1 MSELT
6 TADTTSTNPLR
17 SWLIEHLAQLLGA
30 TADEI
35 DSLGDEE
42 NLLGCGLDSIRLMYL
57 QERLRSHG
65 LRIDFAQLSAEPWIG
80 AWLALLRGQ
89 APSQAPLAPVAPAAA
104 PDESFE
110 LSAVQQAYWLGRGP
124 AEVLGNIS
132 CHAWLEFACQGID
145 PQRLAAAVSLVQARH
160 PMLRASFNDGR
171 QRILATPPQ
180 PAFDHQDWRRLSLP
194 AAQQAWDELRH
205 WRSHQCLAVEAG
217 QVMLVGLVQW
227 PDGRDRVW
235 LSVDLLAADV
245 ESLRLL
251 LAELGQAY
259 QAPAALLP
267 APSLHFADYLN
278 RRRQRRAEAYERDRE
293 YWCQRLVQLPDGP
306 ALPLAR
312 APESI
317 REPRFSRQAFVLSR
331 AEAERLQ
338 SQATR
343 HGLTLSCVFAT
354 AFNAVLA
361 RWSEQPD
368 FLLNVPLF
376 DRHDDH
382 PDIDRAIAD
391 FTTLLLVECQDAP
404 QLPFAEA
411 ARQFQRGLHATIDR
425 SAFPALEVLREGRRQ
440 GHPRSAP
447 VVFSSNLNE
456 AGFIPASFREV
467 FGDLHD
473 MLSQTPQVWL
483 DHQLYR
489 VDDGL
494 LLAWDSI
501 AELFAEGVLEAMFQA
516 YVELVQRL
524 ADSDWDQPQPVLL
537 PLAQQARRERQNSVP
552 ALAPGRGLLE
562 DFFRQSAQRPDALA
576 LICGEQRCT
585 YGELAA
591 RALRVAGGLLEAGM
605 RPGEAVEICL
615 PRGLGQI
622 VAVFGVLAAGGCYV
636 PVDTA
641 QPPARR
647 GLIEAAAG
655 IALVIAEQPPT
666 LTPDSP
672 PLRWLDPACLEQA
685 TPLAAPRP
693 QAPQASAYVIYT
705 SGSTGIPKGVE
716 VSHGAAINT
725 IDALQ
730 AELGIDR
737 DDCLLAVSALDF
749 DLSVFD
755 LFGVLGQGARLV
767 LLQPEE
773 TRDAARWAQLIAEHR
788 VSLWNSA
795 PALLEMAL
803 GIAAQDCRYQSL
815 RAVLLSGD
823 WIALDLAA
831 RLRRHA
837 TPQCRVYG
845 LGGATEAGIWSNL
858 QSIDA
863 VPGHWPSIPYGK
875 PLAGQAYRVVDGNG
889 RDVPDQ
895 VVGQLLIG
903 GGSLARGYRNDPR
916 LTAQRFRSDD
926 RGRWYHTG
934 DRGRFWS
941 DGTLEFLGRI
951 DQQVKVRGQRI
962 ELGEIEAALNAHPL
976 IDSACAAVLPG
987 SVASLGAV
995 LVTSAPPLEVAADA
1009 LQGPSALDDTP
1020 QAEARVTL
1028 ELLQRLLQGPPL
1040 PERPLL
1046 DTWRQWLQRQP
1057 AESLSLGDA
1066 LAQLGWR
1073 EADLQAMVGSLQG
1086 LLRTEDGAAQV
1097 LFDPLLAPQAMAL
1110 NLPAG
1115 RQLLEV
1121 LSGAVQQQCNAQ
1133 AGPLKVAVLDVRG
1146 GQLLDQWLNHLDHC
1160 DLQVTLFDTSPGLLA
1175 AATATAGKRP
1185 HVTGHLLLDGL
1196 LPAEHW
1202 AGYDLVISFAALH
1215 SYGQPGDGLNLARAL
1230 LKPQGRLLLADL
1242 LRDSPLRLVGA
1253 ALLDSRPPAL
1263 PEAAQI
1269 ARLLGQGGFADLHC
1283 LWRNPAMLL
1292 VGARAAGDTL
1302 ASDELQQWLQQ
1313 RLPQAMRPE
1322 HLWCLPRLALN
1333 ANGKIDRGRLQA
1345 SLTQALQRRQPADGE
1360 AGELPIELQAL
1371 AACWEAV
1378 LGRPVRSAQGTFFS
1392 LGGDSLL
1399 ATRLLASVREQMG
1412 VSLRMSDFYLQPT
1425 LAGMAALLARS
1436 VTLEEGVL

>member
-6 TADTTSTNPLR
+6 TADTPSTNPLR

-30 TADEI
+30 TGAEI

-65 LRIDFAQLSAEPWIG
+65 LQVDFAQLSADPRIG
-80 AWLALLRGQ
+80 AWLALLQGQ
-89 APSQAPLAPVAPAAA
+89 VPSRTAAAPLAAVAA
-104 PDESFE
+104 PEQGFE
-110 LSAVQQAYWLGRGP
+110 LSPVQQAYWLGRGP
-124 AEVLGNIS
+124 DEVLGNIS
-132 CHAWLEFACQGID
+132 CHAWLEFACQGIE
-145 PQRLAAAVSLVQARH
+145 PQRLEEAVRLVQARH
-160 PMLRASFNDGR
+160 PMLRARFSEGR
-171 QRILATPPQ
+171 QCILAAAQQ
-180 PAFDHQDWRRLSLP
+180 PAFDHQDWRRQAP
-194 AAQQAWDELRH
+194 AAAQQAWEELRH
-205 WRSHQCLAVEAG
+205 WRSHQCLDVEAG
-217 QVMLVGLVQW
+217 QVMLVGLVQL
-227 PDGRDRVW
+227 PDGQDRVW

-251 LAELGQAY
+251 MAELGQAY
-259 QAPAALLP
+259 RAPAALSP
-267 APSLHFADYLN
+267 APTLHFADYLE
-278 RRRQRRAEAYERDRE
+278 RRRQRRAEAYARDRE
-293 YWCQRLVQLPDGP
+293 YWCQRLAQLPDGP

-317 REPRFSRQAFVLSR
+317 RQPRFSRQASVLSQ
-331 AEAERLQ
+331 AEAKRLHA
-338 SQATR
+338 QATR

-376 DRHDDH
+376 DRHDEH

-391 FTTLLLVECQDAP
+391 FTTLLLVECHDAP
-404 QLPFAEA
+404 QLPFADA
-411 ARQFQRGLHATIDR
+411 VRRFQRGLHATIDR

-456 AGFIPASFREV
+456 AGFVPAGFREV
-467 FGDLHD
+467 FGDLHA

-501 AELFAEGVLEAMFQA
+501 AELFADGVLDAMFQA

-524 ADSDWDQPQPVLL
+524 ADSDWEQPQPVLL

-562 DFFRQSAQRPDALA
+562 DFFAHSARHPDDLA
-576 LICGEQRCT
+576 LICGAQRCT

-591 RALRVAGGLLEAGM
+591 RALRVAGGLLEVGM

-615 PRGLGQI
+615 PRGPAQV

-647 GLIEAAAG
+647 SLIESAAG
-655 IALVIAEQPPT
+655 IALVIAEQPPEP
-666 LTPDSP
+666 TPDSP
-672 PLRWLDPACLEQA
+672 PLRWLDPARLEQA
-685 TPLAAPRP
+685 TPLAVPRP
-693 QAPQASAYVIYT
+693 QAAHASAYVIYT

-730 AELGIDR
+730 AELRIDR

-755 LFGVLGQGARLV
+755 LFGVLGRGARLV

-803 GIAAQDCRYQSL
+803 GIAASDCHYQSL

-831 RLRRHA
+831 RVRRHA

-858 QSIDA
+858 QPIDE
-863 VPGHWPSIPYGK
+863 VPRHWPSIPYGK
-875 PLAGQAYRVVDGNG
+875 PLAGQAYRVVDGHG

-895 VVGQLLIG
+895 VAGQLLIG
-903 GGSLARGYRNDPR
+903 GASLARGYRNDPC
-916 LTAQRFRSDD
+916 LTAQRFRCDE

-951 DQQVKVRGQRI
+951 DQQVKLRGQRI
-962 ELGEIEAALNAHPL
+962 ELGEIEAALTAHPL

-987 SVASLGAV
+987 NVASLGAA
-995 LVTSAPPLEVAADA
+995 LVMSAAPQDVAPHA
-1009 LQGPSALDDTP
+1009 LAAPSALDDTP
-1020 QAEARVTL
+1020 QAEARVTA
-1028 ELLQRLLQGPPL
+1028 ELLQRLLQGPAL
-1040 PERPLL
+1040 PAIPLL
-1046 DTWRQWLQRQP
+1046 ERWRQWLQGQP
-1057 AESLSLGDA
+1057 VEALSLGDA

-1073 EADLQAMVGSLQG
+1073 EVDLQAMVGSLQV

-1115 RQLLEV
+1115 RQLLDA
-1121 LSGAVQQQCNAQ
+1121 LSGAVQRQSNAQ

-1146 GQLLDQWLNHLDHC
+1146 GQLLDQWLNHLSHC
-1160 DLQVTLFDTSPGLLA
+1160 DLRVTLFDTSPGLLA
-1175 AATATAGKRP
+1175 AATAGKP
-1185 HVTGHLLLDGL
+1185 AHVTGQLLPDGL
-1196 LPAEHW
+1196 LPLEHCG
-1202 AGYDLVISFAALH
+1202 AYDLVISFAALH
-1215 SYGQPGDGLNLARAL
+1215 GYAQPGDGLNLARAL
-1230 LKPQGRLLLADL
+1230 LKPQARLLLADL
-1242 LRDSPLRLVGA
+1242 LRDSPLGLVSA
-1253 ALLDSRPPAL
+1253 ALLDSRPAVL

-1269 ARLLGQGGFADLHC
+1269 ARLLGQNGFAELRC

-1292 VGARAAGDTL
+1292 VEATAAGDSL
-1302 ASDELQQWLQQ
+1302 AGDKLRQGLQQ

-1333 ANGKIDRGRLQA
+1333 ANGKVDRGRLQA
-1345 SLTQALQRRQPADGE
+1345 SLTQALQRRQPTAGE
-1360 AGELPIELQAL
+1360 EGELPAALQPL

-1378 LGRPVRSAQGTFFS
+1378 LGRAVRSAQGNFFS

-1399 ATRLLASVREQMG
+1399 ATRLLAAVREQLG
-1412 VSLRMSDFYLQPT
+1412 VSLRMSDFYRQPT
-1425 LAGMAALLARS
+1425 LAGMAELLARS
-1436 VTLEEGVL
+1436 ATLEEGVL

>member
-6 TADTTSTNPLR
+6 TADTISANPLR
-17 SWLIEHLAQLLGA
+17 PWLIDYLAQLLGA
-30 TADEI
+30 TVEDI

-65 LRIDFAQLSAEPWIG
+65 LQVEFAQLSADPCVA

-89 APSQAPLAPVAPAAA
+89 RLQPTPATAVAAA
-104 PDESFE
+104 PAPEESFE
-110 LSAVQQAYWLGRGP
+110 LSAVQQAYWLGRGS

-132 CHAWLEFACQGID
+132 CHAWLEFDCQGID
-145 PQRLAAAVSLVQARH
+145 PQRLEAAVKWVQARH
-160 PMLRASFNDGR
+160 PMLRASFNEGR
-171 QRILATPPQ
+171 QRILASPTVPV
-180 PAFDHQDWRRLSLP
+180 FDHQDWRQHSLQ
-194 AAQQAWDELRH
+194 AARNAWAELRH

-217 QVMLVGLVQW
+217 QVMLVGLVQL

-251 LAELGQAY
+251 MAELGRAY
-259 QAPAALLP
+259 QAPASLA
-267 APSLHFADYLN
+267 APPTLHFADYLS
-278 RRRQRRAEAYERDRE
+278 RRRQRRAEAYARDRE
-293 YWCQRLVQLPDGP
+293 YWCQRLAQLPDGP

-317 REPRFSRQAFVLSR
+317 REPRFSRQAFVLSV
-331 AEAERLQ
+331 AEAGRLQ
-338 SQATR
+338 DQATR

-361 RWSEQPD
+361 RWSAQSN

-376 DRHDDH
+376 DRHDDQF
-382 PDIDRAIAD
+382 PLDQVIAD

-411 ARQFQRGLHATIDR
+411 ARLFQHGLHAAIDR
-425 SAFPALEVLREGRRQ
+425 SAFPALEVLREARRQ

-447 VVFSSNLNE
+447 VVFSSNLSE
-456 AGFIPASFREV
+456 SGFVPKSFREV

-489 VDDGL
+489 VEDGL

-501 AELFAEGVLEAMFQA
+501 AELFADGVLEAMFQA
-516 YVELVQRL
+516 YIELLQRL
-524 ADSDWDQPQPVLL
+524 ADSDWNQPQPVPL
-537 PLAQQARRERQNSVP
+537 PVAQQARRDRQNGAP
-552 ALAPGRGLLE
+552 APGRGRGLLE
-562 DFFRQSAQRPDALA
+562 DFFRQSARRPEALA
-576 LICGEQRCT
+576 LICGERRCT
-585 YGELAA
+585 YGELAT
-591 RALRVAGGLLEAGM
+591 RALRVAAGLLEAGM
-605 RPGEAVEICL
+605 RQGEAVEVCL
-615 PRGLGQI
+615 PRGLQQI

-647 GLIEAAAG
+647 RLIESAAG
-655 IALVIAEQPPT
+655 IALVIAEQAPA

-672 PLRWLDPACLEQA
+672 PLRWLDPARLERSA
-685 TPLAAPRP
+685 PLAAPRA

-716 VSHGAAINT
+716 VSHGAALNT
-725 IDALQ
+725 LDALQ
-730 AELGIDR
+730 AELDIDQ

-767 LLQPEE
+767 LLHPEE

-803 GIAAQDCRYQSL
+803 GIAARDCRYQSL

-858 QSIDA
+858 QRIDE
-863 VPGHWPSIPYGK
+863 VPEQWPSIPYGK
-875 PLAGQAYRVVDGNG
+875 PLAGQAYRVVDDSGH
-889 RDVPDQ
+889 DVPDH
-895 VVGQLLIG
+895 VVGHLLIG

-916 LTAQRFRSDD
+916 LTAQRFRCDD

-934 DRGRFWS
+934 DRGRFWG
-941 DGTLEFLGRI
+941 DGTIEFLGRM
-951 DQQVKVRGQRI
+951 DQQVKLRGQRI
-962 ELGEIEAALNAHPL
+962 ELGEIEAALTAHPL

-987 SVASLGAV
+987 AVASLGAV
-995 LVTSAPPLEVAADA
+995 LVMGATPIDIAADA
-1009 LQGPSALDDTP
+1009 LHGPSLLDDTP
-1020 QAEARVTL
+1020 AAEARVAG
-1028 ELLQRLLQGPPL
+1028 EVLQRVLQGPPL
-1040 PERPLL
+1040 PERPLF
-1046 DTWRQWLQRQP
+1046 DTWRQWLDGQP
-1057 AESLSLGDA
+1057 AESMSLGDA

-1073 EADLQAMVGSLQG
+1073 EADLHAMVNALQA
-1086 LLRTEDGAAQV
+1086 LLRSEDGISQV
-1097 LFDPLLAPQAMAL
+1097 LFDPLLAPQALAL

-1115 RQLLEV
+1115 RQV
-1121 LSGAVQQQCNAQ
+1121 LDAMSRAVQEQCAAQ
-1133 AGPLKVAVLDVRG
+1133 AGPLEVAVLDVRG
-1146 GQLLDQWLNHLDHC
+1146 GQLLDRWLDQLNHG
-1160 DLQVTLFDTSPGLLA
+1160 DLRLTLFDTSPGLLA
-1175 AATATAGKRP
+1175 AAGKRAR
-1185 HVTGHLLLDGL
+1185 VACQSLQDGL

-1202 AGYDLVISFAALH
+1202 ARYDLVISFAALH
-1215 SYGQPGDGLNLARAL
+1215 SHAQPGDCLNLAQAL
-1230 LKPQGRLLLADL
+1230 LKPTGRLLLADL
-1242 LRDSPLRLVGA
+1242 LRDSPLGLVSA
-1253 ALLDSRPPAL
+1253 ALLENRAPVL
-1263 PEAAQI
+1263 PDTGQI
-1269 ARLLGQGGFADLHC
+1269 AQALGRSGFAEPEC

-1292 VGARAAGDTL
+1292 VSARAAETPDGD
-1302 ASDELQQWLQQ
+1302 SLQPWMQQ
-1313 RLPQAMRPE
+1313 RLPLAMCPE
-1322 HLWCLPRLALN
+1322 HLWCVPHLTLN

-1345 SLTQALQRRQPADGE
+1345 GLTAASQRQQPASSA
-1360 AGELPIELQAL
+1360 AGELSPALQPL
-1371 AACWEAV
+1371 AACWEAI
-1378 LGRPVRSAQGTFFS
+1378 LGRPVLSAQGSFFS

-1399 ATRLLASVREQMG
+1399 ATRLLASVRERLG
-1412 VSLRMSDFYLQPT
+1412 VSLRMSDFYRQPT

-1436 VTLEEGVL
+1436 AALEEGVL

>member
-6 TADTTSTNPLR
+6 TADTPPANPLR
-17 SWLIEHLAQLLGA
+17 PWLIEHLAQLLGA
-30 TADEI
+30 TVDEI

-65 LRIDFAQLSAEPWIG
+65 LQVDFAQLSAEPSVA

-89 APSQAPLAPVAPAAA
+89 TLQPTLAPAVAPASAGA
-104 PDESFE
+104 ESFE
-110 LSAVQQAYWLGRGP
+110 LSAVQQAYWLGRGA

-132 CHAWLEFACQGID
+132 CHAWLEFDCQGIE
-145 PQRLAAAVSLVQARH
+145 PRRLEAAVSLVQARH
-160 PMLRASFNDGR
+160 PMLRASFNEGR
-171 QRILATPPQ
+171 QRILASPTQ
-180 PAFDHQDWRRLSLP
+180 PVFDHQDWRQHSP
-194 AAQQAWDELRH
+194 QAAQPAWAELRR

-217 QVMLVGLVQW
+217 QVMLVGLVQM

-235 LSVDLLAADV
+235 LSVDLLAVDV

-251 LAELGQAY
+251 MADLGQAY
-259 QAPAALLP
+259 LAPALLP
-267 APSLHFADYLN
+267 APPTLHFADYLK
-278 RRRQRRAEAYERDRE
+278 RRQLRRAEAYARDRE
-293 YWCQRLVQLPDGP
+293 YWCQRLAQLPDGP
-306 ALPLAR
+306 ALPLAC

-317 REPRFSRQAFVLSR
+317 REPRFSRQAFVLSG

-338 SQATR
+338 RQATG

-361 RWSEQPD
+361 RWSGQSN

-376 DRHDDH
+376 DRHDDQ
-382 PDIDRAIAD
+382 PGIDQVIAD

-411 ARQFQRGLHATIDR
+411 VRQFQCSLHGTIDR

-447 VVFSSNLNE
+447 VVFSSNLSE
-456 AGFIPASFREV
+456 SGFVPASFREV

-489 VDDGL
+489 VEDGL

-501 AELFAEGVLEAMFQA
+501 SELFADGVLEAMFQA
-516 YVELVQRL
+516 YIELLQRL
-524 ADSDWDQPQPVLL
+524 ADSDWSLPQPVLL
-537 PLAQQARRERQNSVP
+537 PLAQQARSARQNSVP

-562 DFFRQSAQRPDALA
+562 DFFRHSGQRPEDLA
-576 LICGEQRCT
+576 LICGAQRCT
-585 YGELAA
+585 YGELAT
-591 RALRVAGGLLEAGM
+591 RSLRVAAGLLEAGM
-605 RPGEAVEICL
+605 RQGEAVEVCL

-647 GLIEAAAG
+647 SLIESAAG
-655 IALVIAEQPPT
+655 ISLVIAEAPPT

-672 PLRWLDPACLEQA
+672 SLRWLDLARLEQSA
-685 TPLAAPRP
+685 PLAAPRV

-705 SGSTGIPKGVE
+705 SGSTGVPKGVE
-716 VSHGAAINT
+716 VSHGAAMNT

-803 GIAAQDCRYQSL
+803 GIAAGDCHYQSL

-831 RLRRHA
+831 RLRRQA
-837 TPQCRVYG
+837 TAQCRVYG

-858 QSIDA
+858 HSIDE
-863 VPGHWPSIPYGK
+863 VPGHWTSIPYGK
-875 PLAGQAYRVVDGNG
+875 PLAGQAYRVVDDSG

-903 GGSLARGYRNDPR
+903 GGSLARGYRNDPQ
-916 LTAQRFRSDD
+916 LTAQRFRSDE

-934 DRGRFWS
+934 DRGRFWG
-941 DGTLEFLGRI
+941 DGTIEFLGRI

-962 ELGEIEAALNAHPL
+962 ELGEIEAALSAHPL

-987 SVASLGAV
+987 TVASLGAV
-995 LVTSAPPLEVAADA
+995 LVLNAAPVKVAADA
-1009 LQGPSALDDTP
+1009 WQGRSLLDDTP
-1020 QAEARVTL
+1020 QAEARVTD
-1028 ELLQRLLQGPPL
+1028 ELLQRLLHGQAL
-1040 PERPLL
+1040 PALPLL
-1046 DTWRQWLQRQP
+1046 DTWRQWLREQP

-1073 EADLQAMVGSLQG
+1073 EADLQAMVGALQSLLCSEG
-1086 LLRTEDGAAQV
+1086 GATQV

-1115 RQLLEV
+1115 RQLLDAM
-1121 LSGAVQQQCNAQ
+1121 SQAVQQQCSAQ
-1133 AGPLKVAVLDVRG
+1133 AGPLRVAVLDVRG
-1146 GQLLDQWLNHLDHC
+1146 GQLLEQWLDHLSHC
-1160 DLQVTLFDTSPGLLA
+1160 DLQVTLFETSPGLLA
-1175 AATATAGKRP
+1175 ATAGKRQ
-1185 HVTGHLLLDGL
+1185 GAASQLLLDSL
-1196 LPAEHW
+1196 LPVEHCCQ
-1202 AGYDLVISFAALH
+1202 YDLVISFAALH
-1215 SYGQPGDGLNLARAL
+1215 GYAQPADCLNLAQAL
-1230 LKPQGRLLLADL
+1230 LKPGGRLLLAEL
-1242 LRDSPLRLVGA
+1242 LRDSPLRLVSA
-1253 ALLDSRPPAL
+1253 ALLDSRTPVLAD
-1263 PEAAQI
+1263 AVQI
-1269 ARLLGQGGFADLHC
+1269 ARMLGHSGFADLHC
-1283 LWRNPAMLL
+1283 LWQNPAMLL
-1292 VGARAAGDTL
+1292 VSATAAADALTGD
-1302 ASDELQQWLQQ
+1302 SLQHWLQQ

-1333 ANGKIDRGRLQA
+1333 ANAKIDRSRLQA
-1345 SLTQALQRRQPADGE
+1345 CMTQALQRRQPASSE
-1360 AGELPIELQAL
+1360 EGELSPALQPL
-1371 AACWEAV
+1371 AVCWEAV
-1378 LGRPVRSAQGTFFS
+1378 LGRPVRNAQGSFFS

-1425 LAGMAALLARS
+1425 LAGMAALLAS
-1436 VTLEEGVL
+1436 SAAIEEGVL

>member
-1 MSELT
+1 MRELT
-6 TADTTSTNPLR
+6 TADTPSANPLR
-17 SWLIEHLAQLLGA
+17 FWLIEHLAQLLGA
-30 TADEI
+30 SVAEI
-35 DSLGDEE
+35 DSLGDEQ

-65 LRIDFAQLSAEPWIG
+65 LQVEFAQLSAEPSVA
-80 AWLALLRGQ
+80 AWLALLHGQ
-89 APSQAPLAPVAPAAA
+89 TLQPALAPGVAPASVG
-104 PDESFE
+104 EQHFE
-110 LSAVQQAYWLGRGP
+110 LSAVQQAYWLGRGA

-132 CHAWLEFACQGID
+132 CHAWLEFDCQGID
-145 PQRLAAAVSLVQARH
+145 PQRLEAAVNLVQRRH
-160 PMLRASFNDGR
+160 PMLRARFNDG
-171 QRILATPPQ
+171 QQQILAAPTAQ
-180 PAFDHQDWRRLSLP
+180 VFDHQDWRQQSPLG
-194 AAQQAWDELRH
+194 AQQAWAELRR

-217 QVMLVGLVQW
+217 QVMLVGLVQL
-227 PDGRDRVW
+227 PGGRDRVW

-251 LAELGQAY
+251 MAELGQAY
-259 QAPAALLP
+259 QAPALLP
-267 APSLHFADYLN
+267 APPTLHFADYLS
-278 RRRQRRAEAYERDRE
+278 RRQQRRAEAYGRDRE
-293 YWCQRLVQLPDGP
+293 YWCQRLAQLPDGP
-306 ALPLAR
+306 ALPLAC

-317 REPRFSRQAFVLSR
+317 REPRFSRQAFVLSA

-338 SQATR
+338 RQASD

-361 RWSEQPD
+361 RWSGQSK

-411 ARQFQRGLHATIDR
+411 VREFQRSLHGAIDR
-425 SAFPALEVLREGRRQ
+425 SAFAALEVLREGRRQ

-456 AGFIPASFREV
+456 TGFVPASFRQV
-467 FGDLHD
+467 FGDLDD

-501 AELFAEGVLEAMFQA
+501 SELFAEGVLAAMFQA
-516 YVELVQRL
+516 YIELLQRL
-524 ADSDWDQPQPVLL
+524 ADSDWSLPQPVLL

-552 ALAPGRGLLE
+552 ALAPGRGLLD
-562 DFFRQSAQRPDALA
+562 DFFRHASQRPDDLA
-576 LICGEQRCT
+576 LICGAQRCS
-585 YGELAA
+585 YGELAT
-591 RALRVAGGLLEAGM
+591 RALRVAAGLLEAGM
-605 RPGEAVEICL
+605 RQGEAVEVCL

-647 GLIEAAAG
+647 SLIESAAG
-655 IALVIAEQPPT
+655 ISLVIAEQAPT
-666 LTPDSP
+666 PTAHSP
-672 PLRWLDPACLEQA
+672 SLRWLNLAQLEQCA
-685 TPLAAPRP
+685 ALAAPR
-693 QAPQASAYVIYT
+693 AVAAQASAYVIYT
-705 SGSTGIPKGVE
+705 SGSTGVPKGVE

-767 LLQPEE
+767 LLEPEE

-795 PALLEMAL
+795 PALLEIAL
-803 GIAAQDCRYQSL
+803 GIAASDCHYQSL

-837 TPQCRVYG
+837 TAQCRVYG

-858 QSIDA
+858 HSIDE
-863 VPGHWPSIPYGK
+863 VPGHWTSIPYGK
-875 PLAGQAYRVVDGNG
+875 PLAGQAYRVVDDSG
-889 RDVPDQ
+889 RDVPEQ

-903 GGSLARGYRNDPR
+903 GASLARGYRNDPQ
-916 LTAQRFRSDD
+916 LTAQRFRSDE

-934 DRGRFWS
+934 DRGRFWG
-941 DGTLEFLGRI
+941 DGTIEFLGRI

-962 ELGEIEAALNAHPL
+962 ELGEIEAALSAHPL
-976 IDSACAAVLPG
+976 IDNACAAVLPG
-987 SVASLGAV
+987 TVASLGAV
-995 LVTSAPPLEVAADA
+995 LVSSPAPVTVATDA
-1009 LQGPSALDDTP
+1009 LQGGSMLDDTL
-1020 QAEARVTL
+1020 QAEARVSA
-1028 ELLQRLLQGPPL
+1028 ELLQRLLNGQAL
-1040 PERPLL
+1040 PAPALL
-1046 DTWRQWLQRQP
+1046 DTWRQWLGEQP
-1057 AESLSLGDA
+1057 TQAMSLGDA

-1073 EADLQAMVGSLQG
+1073 EADLQAMVASLQS
-1086 LLRTEDGAAQV
+1086 LLAVEGGAAQV

-1115 RQLLEV
+1115 RQLLDAMSQA
-1121 LSGAVQQQCNAQ
+1121 LQQQCRAQ
-1133 AGPLKVAVLDVRG
+1133 AGPLRVAVLDVRG
-1146 GQLLDQWLNHLDHC
+1146 GQLLEQWLDHLSHS
-1160 DLQVTLFDTSPGLLA
+1160 DLQLTLFETSPGLLA
-1175 AATATAGKRP
+1175 ASAGKRP
-1185 HVTGHLLLDGL
+1185 GVASQLLVDGL
-1196 LPAEHW
+1196 LPVEQCAQ
-1202 AGYDLVISFAALH
+1202 YDLVISFAALH
-1215 SYGQPGDGLNLARAL
+1215 SYAQPADCLNLAQAL
-1230 LKPQGRLLLADL
+1230 LKPGGRLLLAEL
-1242 LRDSPLRLVGA
+1242 LRDSPLRLVSA
-1253 ALLDSRPPAL
+1253 ALLDSRRPVL
-1263 PEAAQI
+1263 PDPAQI
-1269 ARLLGQGGFADLHC
+1269 AQLLGRSGFAELHS
-1283 LWRNPAMLL
+1283 LWQNPAMLL
-1292 VGARAAGDTL
+1292 LSATATADAL
-1302 ASDELQQWLQQ
+1302 SADSLQHWLQQ

-1322 HLWCLPRLALN
+1322 HLWCLPRLELN
-1333 ANGKIDRGRLQA
+1333 ANGKIDRKRLQA
-1345 SLTQALQRRQPADGE
+1345 CMMQALQRKQPASRE
-1360 AGELPIELQAL
+1360 EGELNPALQPL
-1371 AACWEAV
+1371 AGCWEAV
-1378 LGRPVRSAQGTFFS
+1378 LGRPVRSAQGSFFS

-1399 ATRLLASVREQMG
+1399 ATRLLASVREQLG

-1425 LAGMAALLARS
+1425 LAGMAALLAS
-1436 VTLEEGVL
+1436 SAAVEEGVL